1 MFNKT
6 VCTAGA
12 AAGSVARELKIVH
25 GILMTTG
32 ETNDEISTKLEALKL
47 EVSALDE
54 KLAPFLSS
62 GAKLV
67 TEAEL

>member
-25 GILMTTG
+25 GILMSTG
-32 ETNDEISTKLEALKL
+32 ETNDEINIIDTNGNTYA
-47 EVSALDE
+47 
-54 KLAPFLSS
+54 
-62 GAKLV
+62 
-67 TEAEL
+67 